1 MKQLTFHARRSVVAW
16 AQAFLMLGLPFVRIG
31 GESALR
37 FDVPS
42 LKLYFFGSV
51 IWISEAY
58 FFLLVFLLFFIGIML
73 ATVLYGRIWCGWACP
88 PTVLSDLTRL
98 IMKLSDR
105 PAGRPVLSL
114 VLSHLLVF

>member
-1 MKQLTFHARRSVVAW
+1 MNMSSFHAKRRIAAW
-16 AQAFLMLGLPFVRIG
+16 LQAALMLGVPFLRIG

-58 FFLLVFLLFFIGIML
+58 FFLLVFLLFFIGVML
-73 ATVLYGRIWCGWACP
+73 ITVLYGRIWYFP
-88 PTVLSDLTRL
+88 
-98 IMKLSDR
+98 I
-105 PAGRPVLSL
+105 
-114 VLSHLLVF
+114 